1 MSDEQYSQEA
11 IDAWRR
17 LLKAKLEMWDAANA
31 LEEALG
37 ADCDTGSDS
46 LDMVAAGYQSPDEAL
61 VSGTDDLKKFLD
73 GCFNYRRSS
82 DATV

>member
-1 MSDEQYSQEA
+1 MTEGAYRQEA
-11 IDAWRR
+11 IAAWQR
-17 LLKAKLEMWDAANA
+17 LLKAKLEMWDAANE

-37 ADCDTGSDS
+37 EDCDTGSDS
-46 LDMVAAGYQSPDEAL
+46 LDRVAERYQSPEEAWG
-61 VSGTDDLKKFLD
+61 SGADDLKEFLN